1 MNILNKVIYSFL
13 FYLAEHIENRNIIYW
28 TKIFYKDKKNME
40 KNKEIFILEKIKKI
54 LVFSYENIPYYKNKF
69 DKIKFNPYTFNKI
82 EQLSKIPYIDKS
94 IVKEN
99 YKDFLPRNN
108 NKTLIERKTGGSTGD
123 KLIIYYDQEALDIT
137 AATNIICLKSI
148 GKNIGDKE
156 IHISSNIHENICFK
170 DKLKEYIKCFVLHR
184 KNIYIDFCNEKKY
197 EDIIN
202 IIKKYKPKLIQGFP
216 SFAYDLACFAERKN
230 LNVKNIFDI
239 YESTG
244 EVLYVFQKEKIEKIF
259 ACKVYNRYGNAEF
272 GIIAYENSK
281 KLGLKVVES
290 INYVENDK
298 NTNEIVVTSLTNFAM
313 PLIRYK
319 TGDIGEIE
327 EIIENGKK
335 EKYIKEIKGRVH
347 DNLILEE
354 NRYIST
360 SFILDYLDKYS
371 FINNFQIYA
380 TKEEI
385 NILVQIDNS
394 CLIDDLYEIQ
404 KNLKTIFQLK
414 YMKLNIILIKF
425 LIYTEAGKF
434 RYIINKIPSMSELE
448 IIMKNDMGNIFISKD
463 VDIFPKI
470 GLMRCVSG
478 FFEVEMVDNKKFI
491 WSKKDFKV
499 YFDEDID
506 RINILNLLDENKLKI
521 FVNNIKIKEI
531 TLLKGWRIYSCNLKK
546 NKLYEFKIEKI
557 VTNKLKNNDSRE
569 IAIGFKEF

>member
-28 TKIFYKDKKNME
+28 TKNFYKDKKNME
-40 KNKEIFILEKIKKI
+40 KNKENFILEKIKKI
-54 LVFSYENIPYYKNKF
+54 LIFSYENIPYYKNEF

-94 IVKEN
+94 VVKEN

-137 AATNIICLKSI
+137 SATNIICLKSI

-170 DKLKEYIKCFVLHR
+170 DKMKEYIKCFVLHR

-272 GIIAYENSK
+272 GIIAYENNK
-281 KLGLKVVES
+281 NLGLKVVEN

-298 NTNEIVVTSLTNFAM
+298 DTNEIVVTSLTNFAM

-319 TGDIGEIE
+319 TGDIGKIE
-327 EIIENGKK
+327 EVIENGKK
-335 EKYIKEIKGRVH
+335 EKYIKEIRGRVH

-385 NILVQIDNS
+385 NILVQINNS
-394 CLIDDLYEIQ
+394 CLIDNLYEIQ
-404 KNLKTIFQLK
+404 KNLKTIFQLR

-434 RYIINKIPSMSELE
+434 RYIVNKIPNMSELE
-448 IIMKNDMGNIFISKD
+448 LVMKNNMGNIFISKD
-463 VDIFPKI
+463 IDIFPRI
-470 GLMRCVSG
+470 GSMRCVSG
-478 FFEVEMVDNKKFI
+478 FFEVEIVDDKKFI